1 MRNTLDTETSPYLLQ
16 HRDNPVHWQ
25 PWGPDALTMAMDLDK
40 PILLSV
46 GYAACHWC
54 HVMAHESFEN
64 AEIAALMN
72 KMFINIKVDREERP
86 DIDTIYMTALHLLGQ
101 QGGWPLT
108 MFLTPEGEPFWG
120 GTYFPPETRWG
131 RPGFPDVLKQI
142 HHLYCAENDKVQTQ
156 KKLLITA
163 LTERSTASGANNTVV
178 PDLTIHTLNQAA
190 DYILEQVDGID
201 GGLRGSPKFPQP
213 SIFSLLWRAYV
224 RTGEVRF
231 RDAVMVTLDRMCQG
245 GIYDHVGG
253 GFARY
258 STDAVWLVPHFEKM
272 LYDNALL
279 IELLTEAWRDSKSPL
294 YGARIRETIDWIARE
309 MITEN
314 GAFAAS
320 LDADSEGE
328 EGKFYVWSEAEIDD
342 VLGPSANTFKLAYGV
357 TAGGNWDGKTILNRS
372 GRPQILDDL
381 KEKDLAVNCKLL
393 LRERDKRIRP
403 SWDDK
408 VLADWNGLMIAALAQ
423 ASMAFDEGTWLALA
437 ETAFQAIV
445 RDMSI
450 DGRLRHSY
458 RAGQAK
464 HSALLDDYANM
475 IRAAI
480 SLYEATFKPTYL
492 DTAEGWIENVEIHYR
507 DHDNGGYFYSA
518 DDAEA
523 LITRTRTV
531 VDSAIPAGN
540 GVMVQ
545 VLAKL
550 FHLTGNDRYRADAT
564 ASLRAFAPEAHSN
577 FLAVPTLLNAFDLL
591 TNATQVVIIGH
602 AQLDATQDLTRQVF
616 HASVPNLAFLKLETT
631 DKLPPTHPAAGKMQ
645 IDDQPTAYVCMGT
658 VCSQPITGVDELG
671 EALSQTSLRGFQAQ

>member
-1 MRNTLDTETSPYLLQ
+1 MRNTLNTETSPYLLQ

-25 PWGPDALTMAMDLDK
+25 PWGPAALTMAMDLDK

-64 AEIAALMN
+64 TEIAALMN

-120 GTYFPPETRWG
+120 GTYFPPEARWG
-131 RPGFPDVLKQI
+131 RPGFPAVLKQI
-142 HHLYCAENDKVQTQ
+142 HHIYYAENDKVQTK

-163 LTERSTASGANNTVV
+163 LTEMSTPIGADNTVV
-178 PDLTIHTLNQAA
+178 PDLTIDTLNQAA
-190 DYILEQVDGID
+190 DHILEQVDGTD
-201 GGLRGSPKFPQP
+201 GGLRGSPKFPQ
-213 SIFSLLWRAYV
+213 SAIFSLLWRTYV
-224 RTGEVRF
+224 RTGEVQF
-231 RDAVMVTLDRMCQG
+231 RNAVTVTLDRMCQG

-279 IELLTEAWRDSKSPL
+279 IELLTDAWRDSKSAL
-294 YGARIRETIDWIARE
+294 YAARIRETIDWIARE

-320 LDADSEGE
+320 LDADTEGE

-342 VLGPSANTFKLAYGV
+342 VLGPSAHAFKLAYGV
-357 TAGGNWDGKTILNRS
+357 TAAGNWNGKTILNRS
-372 GRPQILDDL
+372 GRPQFLDDSN
-381 KEKDLAVNCKLL
+381 ENNLAANCRLL
-393 LRERDKRIRP
+393 LQERDKRIRP

-408 VLADWNGLMIAALAQ
+408 VLTDWNGLMIAALAQ
-423 ASMAFDEGTWLALA
+423 ASMAFDEETWMALA
-437 ETAFQAIV
+437 ETAFLAIV
-445 RDMSI
+445 QNMSI

-464 HSALLDDYANM
+464 HSALLDDYSNM

-480 SLYEATFKPTYL
+480 SLYEATFKPMYL
-492 DTAEGWIENVEIHYR
+492 DTAEAWIESVEIHYR

-540 GVMVQ
+540 GVMAH

-564 ASLRAFAPEAHSN
+564 ACLRAFAAEAHSN
-577 FLAVPTLLNAFDLL
+577 VLAVPTLLNAFDLL

-631 DKLPPTHPAAGKMQ
+631 DELPPTHPAAGKMQ
-645 IDDQPTAYVCMGT
+645 IEDRPTAYVCMGT
-658 VCSQPITGVDELG
+658 VCSQPITGVDELS
-671 EALSQTSLRGFQAQ
+671 EALSPTSLRGLQDQ